1 MNKTTLLLFFL
12 GLLLFSARAQKPQAI
27 SEKSE
32 VTISGNVIDEE
43 TKEPLEY
50 ATIVVFS
57 KLKNAII
64 TGGITDSK
72 GDFSI
77 PVEIGAFDIRIE
89 YIGFKTQIIENKRI
103 TNDENIGKF
112 SLILD
117 VEALD
122 AVEIIAERTTV
133 EFRLDK
139 KIYNVGKDLTVRG
152 GTVSDVLDN
161 VPSVSVDV
169 EGNVALRGNDDVRIL
184 INGKPSGLVGLNS
197 TDTLRQLPA
206 ESIERV
212 EVITSPSARYDAEGS
227 AGILNIILRRSKLQG
242 LNGAMTLNTS
252 YPTQAGVSGNINY
265 RTGNLNFFNTT
276 GYSYRET
283 PGNSYNNTEFFNGD
297 NPSTFLKEERIFERE
312 RKGLNTNLGVEWYV
326 NKTSSFTASMVYRN
340 SDNAS
345 NTTNILDEIGSNNSI
360 TRNIRLDPEI
370 EDDKTIQYSLNYD
383 NQFNGDSQ
391 HKLTFDFQYEKSEE
405 SETSLINQNRID
417 VENVETREKQDR
429 ILLQADYV
437 KPVGKE
443 GQFEMGYR
451 GQFQNLN
458 SDFLVENT
466 NDNGDTFFINTD
478 LSNDLAFSQY
488 VNAFY
493 TQYGNKLG
501 DKFSY
506 LFGIR
511 LEGTRVTIDQET
523 SGDFEKK
530 NYTQLF
536 PTANLAYEISED
548 ASITLGYNRRIR
560 RPRSYFINPFPS
572 RSSATSIFQGNPNL
586 DPSTSNA
593 FDIGYLNRFGK
604 VTLSTSVYFQHA
616 TNTFNF
622 ITRETD
628 LYYIFETNQTISQN
642 DPDFDQ
648 INDDFDLVPIIKRGP
663 VNLATN
669 DRFGF
674 EFTLSYR
681 PTKKWSLNGN
691 FNVFQ
696 SITRGDFE
704 EQNFD
709 AENLSWFMRLN
720 NKYTLPGEID
730 WQTRLFY
737 RGPNET
743 AQSISAGVFSTD
755 LAFSKDLFEEKAS
768 LALRVSDLFNSRKRI
783 SESFTSN
790 FRSDSE
796 FQWRQRTY
804 TMSFTYRF
812 NQQKNQRQR
821 RGGQGNGEQYEMEG
835 T

>member
-1 MNKTTLLLFFL
+1 
-12 GLLLFSARAQKPQAI
+12 
-27 SEKSE
+27 
-32 VTISGNVIDEE
+32 
-43 TKEPLEY
+43 
-50 ATIVVFS
+50 
-57 KLKNAII
+57 
-64 TGGITDSK
+64 
-72 GDFSI
+72 
-77 PVEIGAFDIRIE
+77 
-89 YIGFKTQIIENKRI
+89 
-103 TNDENIGKF
+103 
-112 SLILD
+112 
-117 VEALD
+117 LD

-586 DPSTSNA
+586 DPSTSDA

-737 RGPNET
+737 RGAE
-743 AQSISAGVFSTD
+743 
-755 LAFSKDLFEEKAS
+755 
-768 LALRVSDLFNSRKRI
+768 
-783 SESFTSN
+783 
-790 FRSDSE
+790 
-796 FQWRQRTY
+796 
-804 TMSFTYRF
+804 
-812 NQQKNQRQR
+812 
-821 RGGQGNGEQYEMEG
+821 
-835 T
+835 